1 LPIYRFEHEIENR
14 KSEYYRVLRSC
25 QGQRPNE
32 NITDWILFF
41 FDALRNI
48 QDQLVSKLQRSG
60 SETQMSTREKS
71 ILALISNVPG
81 IKSGEIAERLS
92 IPSPTV
98 KRILAELVEKGFI
111 EKYGTGR
118 GTNYS
123 IK

>member
-1 LPIYRFEHEIENR
+1 
-14 KSEYYRVLRSC
+14 
-25 QGQRPNE
+25 
-32 NITDWILFF
+32 
-41 FDALRNI
+41 
-48 QDQLVSKLQRSG
+48 
-60 SETQMSTREKS
+60 MSTREKS